1 MGDSGSNISDPVYS
15 EDDSDKVHKDCVN
28 QNEISNGRENHSVNA
43 LSGPQE
49 LIAAEQNGCVAA
61 ELSFGEAPLS
71 RVMRE
76 KCSEIEAALSE
87 DPVDALK
94 LKTLALSEGGLVND
108 ALRRRV
114 WPQLLGL
121 DTQAATELPTHKEL
135 EAHAEYHQVVLDVN
149 RSLKRFPPGIP
160 YEQRVALQDQLT
172 RLILRVIIKY
182 PHLQYYQ
189 GYHDVAVTFL
199 LVVGEAVAF
208 QIMEK
213 LSTGHLKDCMEP
225 TMDRT
230 SYLLNYIYPLIYRV
244 HPELYEYME
253 RSGVGTV
260 FCLPWFLTWYGHSL
274 NQYRDVVRLY
284 DYFLASPP
292 LMPLYVAASV
302 VVHRSNEIFSVDCDM
317 ACIHSL
323 LSQIPDDLPF
333 ESLLKQALKL
343 YEDYPPI
350 SLEAEVQERFKKE
363 LQLRRYDDR
372 PRTPRIHRHNG
383 GTIWHHL
390 AEINRLLPHWALV
403 PHVAIPRFPS
413 RFVFVTTAALIG
425 LYAYLRMADALVMNN
440 SVPVR

>member
-1 MGDSGSNISDPVYS
+1 M
-15 EDDSDKVHKDCVN
+15 
-28 QNEISNGRENHSVNA
+28 
-43 LSGPQE
+43 
-49 LIAAEQNGCVAA
+49 
-61 ELSFGEAPLS
+61 
-71 RVMRE
+71 
-76 KCSEIEAALSE
+76 
-87 DPVDALK
+87 
-94 LKTLALSEGGLVND
+94 SEGGLVND
-108 ALRRRV
+108 VLRRRV
-114 WPQLLGL
+114 WPKLLGL
-121 DTQAATELPTHKEL
+121 DTQAATEPPTQKEL
-135 EAHAEYHQVVLDVN
+135 EAHAEYQQVVLDVN

-182 PHLQYYQ
+182 PHLRYYQ

-213 LSTGHLKDCMEP
+213 LSTGHLKECMEP

-230 SYLLNYIYPLIYRV
+230 SHLLNYIYPLIYRV

-274 NQYRDVVRLY
+274 NQYKDVVRLY
-284 DYFLASPP
+284 DFFLASPP

-302 VVHRSNEIFSVDCDM
+302 VVHRCDEILSVDCDM

-333 ESLLKQALKL
+333 ESLLKQAMKL
-343 YEDYPPI
+343 YEDYPPR

-372 PRTPRIHRHNG
+372 PRTPRIRRHNV

-390 AEINRLLPHWALV
+390 AEINRFLPHWALV
-403 PHVAIPRFPS
+403 PHVAVPRFRS
-413 RFVFVTTAALIG
+413 RFVFVTTTTAALIG
-425 LYAYLRMADALVMNN
+425 LYAYLRMADALVVNN